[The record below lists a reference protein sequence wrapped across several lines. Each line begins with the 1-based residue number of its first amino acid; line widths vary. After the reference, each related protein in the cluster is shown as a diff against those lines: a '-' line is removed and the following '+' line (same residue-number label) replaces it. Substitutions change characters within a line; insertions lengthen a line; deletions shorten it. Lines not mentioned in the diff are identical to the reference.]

1 MQETRN
7 QMVSYV
13 GLDDARS
20 NVML

>member
-7 QMVSYV
+7 HMVSYV